1 MKLSVS
7 TSARCQRSVAWL
19 GLAVAKLDSS
29 RAMPSALSAQGAL
42 SEEKKEALS
51 GEENGALSEE
61 EKGALSVE
69 KKSPLSW

>member
-1 MKLSVS
+1 MKLSVN
-7 TSARCQRSVAWL
+7 TSARCQRSAAWL
-19 GLAVAKLDSS
+19 GVMAVRLESS
-29 RAMPSALSAQGAL
+29 RATPSALSAQGAL